1 MSLINCELN
10 PILTWSANY
19 VMVSIDNANKVATF
33 STTKTKLFLP
43 VVTLSTQ
50 DNANL
55 LKQLKPDSK
64 RTNNWNKYTLKPEL
78 LRQNGNLNH
87 LVQPSF
93 QGISKLFLLSFEQN
107 AQKTS
112 SKRYYLP
119 NVEI

>member
-10 PILTWSANY
+10 PILTWSANC
-19 VMVSIDNANKVATF
+19 VMVSIDNANQVATF
-33 STTKTKLFLP
+33 STTKTKLFLS

-64 RTNNWNKYTLKPEL
+64 RTNNWKKYTLKPEL

-93 QGISKLFLLSFEQN
+93 QGISKPFLLSFEQN

-112 SKRYYLP
+112 S
-119 NVEI
+119 

>member
-10 PILTWSANY
+10 PILTWSANC

-93 QGISKLFLLSFEQN
+93 QGISKLFILSFEQN